1 MNEIGKKYLETT
13 SLDITNNDIVAIVD
27 FLSSADSINKMI
39 VVSDLG
45 LPALTGVVKDLEE
58 KFANCKGFPL
68 NHNAPNH
75 NAPNRRSI
83 GWMIKFIMKQVGYS
97 PIDGGLSERAR
108 LRDFAGSKYFSTS
121 AIYRK
126 DRIPN
131 LKINVELVKVSEQNV
146 GLPM

>member
-1 MNEIGKKYLETT
+1 MNQIGRAFLSKTK
-13 SLDITNNDIVAIVD
+13 LDVNNSDIVAIVD

>member
-1 MNEIGKKYLETT
+1 MNQIGRAFLSKTK
-13 SLDITNNDIVAIVD
+13 LDVNNSDIVAIVD

-68 NHNAPNH
+68 NHDAPDH

-97 PIDGGLSERAR
+97 PVDGGLSERAR
-108 LRDFAGSKYFSTS
+108 LRDFAGSK
-121 AIYRK
+121 
-126 DRIPN
+126 
-131 LKINVELVKVSEQNV
+131 
-146 GLPM
+146 

>member
-1 MNEIGKKYLETT
+1 MNQIGRTFLSKTK
-13 SLDITNNDIVAIVD
+13 LDVNNSDIVAIVD

>member
-1 MNEIGKKYLETT
+1 MNQIGRAFLSKTK
-13 SLDITNNDIVAIVD
+13 LDVNNSDIVAIVD

-68 NHNAPNH
+68 NHDAPDH
-75 NAPNRRSI
+75 NATNRRSI

-97 PIDGGLSERAR
+97 PVDGGLSERAR

-121 AIYRK
+121 AIYQK
-126 DRIPN
+126 NCTPKF
-131 LKINVELVKVSEQNV
+131 KINVELANVS
-146 GLPM
+146 

>member
-83 GWMIKFIMKQVGYS
+83 GWMIKFIMKQVGYL
-97 PIDGGLSERAR
+97 PVDGGLSERAR
-108 LRDFAGSKYFSTS
+108 LRDFAESEYFSTS
-121 AIYRK
+121 AIYQK
-126 DRIPN
+126 NCTPKF
-131 LKINVELVKVSEQNV
+131 KINVDLTNVSE
-146 GLPM
+146 

>member
-1 MNEIGKKYLETT
+1 MNQIGRAFLSKTK
-13 SLDITNNDIVAIVD
+13 LDVNNSDIVAIVD

-131 LKINVELVKVSEQNV
+131 LKINVELVNVSE
-146 GLPM
+146 

>member
-1 MNEIGKKYLETT
+1 MNQIGRAFLSKTK
-13 SLDITNNDIVAIVD
+13 LDVNNSDIVAIVD

-131 LKINVELVKVSEQNV
+131 LKINVELVKVSE
-146 GLPM
+146 

>member
-13 SLDITNNDIVAIVD
+13 SLDITNSDIVAIVD
-27 FLSSADSINKMI
+27 FLSSADSVNKMI

-45 LPALTGVVKDLEE
+45 LPALTGVVKELEE
-58 KFANCKGFPL
+58 RFANCKGFPL
-68 NHNAPNH
+68 NHDAPDH

-97 PIDGGLSERAR
+97 PVDGGLSERAR

-131 LKINVELVKVSEQNV
+131 LKINVELVKVS
-146 GLPM
+146 

>member
-1 MNEIGKKYLETT
+1 MNQIGRAFLSKTK
-13 SLDITNNDIVAIVD
+13 LDVNNSDIVAIVD

-58 KFANCKGFPL
+58 KICKLQRFSL
-68 NHNAPNH
+68 NHDAPDH

-97 PIDGGLSERAR
+97 PVDGGLSERAR

-121 AIYRK
+121 AIYQK
-126 DRIPN
+126 NCTPKF
-131 LKINVELVKVSEQNV
+131 KINVELANVS
-146 GLPM
+146 

>member
-1 MNEIGKKYLETT
+1 MNQIGRAFLSKTK
-13 SLDITNNDIVAIVD
+13 LDVNNSDIVAIVD
-27 FLSSADSINKMI
+27 FLSSTDSINKMI

-68 NHNAPNH
+68 NHDAPDH

-97 PIDGGLSERAR
+97 PVDGGLSERAR

-121 AIYRK
+121 AIYQK
-126 DRIPN
+126 NCTPKF
-131 LKINVELVKVSEQNV
+131 KINVELANVS
-146 GLPM
+146 

>member
-1 MNEIGKKYLETT
+1 MNQIGRAFLSKTK
-13 SLDITNNDIVAIVD
+13 LDVNNSDIVAIVD

-58 KFANCKGFPL
+58 KFANCKCFPL
-68 NHNAPNH
+68 NHDAPDH

-97 PIDGGLSERAR
+97 PVDGGLSERAR

-121 AIYRK
+121 AIYQK
-126 DRIPN
+126 NCTPKF
-131 LKINVELVKVSEQNV
+131 KINVELANVS
-146 GLPM
+146 

>member
-1 MNEIGKKYLETT
+1 MNQIGRAFLSKTK
-13 SLDITNNDIVAIVD
+13 LDVNNSDIVAIVD

-68 NHNAPNH
+68 NHDASDH

-97 PIDGGLSERAR
+97 PVDGGLSERAR

-121 AIYRK
+121 AIYQK
-126 DRIPN
+126 NCTPKF
-131 LKINVELVKVSEQNV
+131 KINVELANVSK
-146 GLPM
+146 M

>member
-1 MNEIGKKYLETT
+1 MNQIGRAFLSKTK
-13 SLDITNNDIVAIVD
+13 LDVNNSDIVAIVD

-68 NHNAPNH
+68 NHDAPDH

-83 GWMIKFIMKQVGYS
+83 GWMIKFIMK
-97 PIDGGLSERAR
+97 
-108 LRDFAGSKYFSTS
+108 
-121 AIYRK
+121 
-126 DRIPN
+126 
-131 LKINVELVKVSEQNV
+131 
-146 GLPM
+146 

>member
-13 SLDITNNDIVAIVD
+13 SLDIMNNDIVAIVD

-58 KFANCKGFPL
+58 RFANCKGFPL

-75 NAPNRRSI
+75 NAPNIRSK
-83 GWMIKFIMKQVGYS
+83 GWMIKLIIK
-97 PIDGGLSERAR
+97 
-108 LRDFAGSKYFSTS
+108 
-121 AIYRK
+121 
-126 DRIPN
+126 
-131 LKINVELVKVSEQNV
+131 KV
-146 GLPM
+146 

>member
-1 MNEIGKKYLETT
+1 MNQIGRAFLSKTK
-13 SLDITNNDIVAIVD
+13 LDVNNSDIVAIVD

-126 DRIPN
+126 DHIPN